1 MTNQIKLL
9 FFQHKQRGQPYSDT
23 SPYKVSVY
31 SLSMTTCL
39 TSLHLTKCSFNI
51 SKEVSRTETLPHT
64 SKCVFFIDDHLFAF
78 NQMFFQHMQSS
89 WTKRLVQWD
98 FFPLQRKRVLSCF
111 SLWLSC
117 FSLWLSC
124 FSLSLSC
131 FSLSLSCFSLSL
143 SFSLVLL
150 SFSDFSNQKRET
162 DSSSFDQL
170 CHLPLK
176 LDLVTFENV

>member
-131 FSLSLSCFSLSL
+131 FSLSLSCFSLSQTFPIRKEKPIQVL
-143 SFSLVLL
+143 SI
-150 SFSDFSNQKRET
+150 KIK
-162 DSSSFDQL
+162 QL